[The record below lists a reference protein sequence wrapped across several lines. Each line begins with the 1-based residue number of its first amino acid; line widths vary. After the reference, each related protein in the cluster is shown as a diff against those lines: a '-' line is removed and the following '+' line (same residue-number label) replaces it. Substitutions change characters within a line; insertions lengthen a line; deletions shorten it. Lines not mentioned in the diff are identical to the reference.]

1 MKPDSFVIVV
11 KYDKDDGYSLEV
23 MLDDALTM
31 CRKGGDGTVK
41 EILEF
46 LQEVIILQFCR
57 SENEDEAPL
66 ANRFSKIMNYM
77 NAATEV
83 TDSQEAALEG
93 VQEQDLN
100 VQ

>member
-1 MKPDSFVIVV
+1 MRPDSFIIVV
-11 KYDKDDGYSLEV
+11 KYDKEDGYSLEV

-57 SENEDEAPL
+57 SEDEDEAPL

-77 NAATEV
+77 NAATEA
-83 TDSQEAALEG
+83 TDGQEAALENT
-93 VQEQDLN
+93 QEQTLDAE
-100 VQ
+100 